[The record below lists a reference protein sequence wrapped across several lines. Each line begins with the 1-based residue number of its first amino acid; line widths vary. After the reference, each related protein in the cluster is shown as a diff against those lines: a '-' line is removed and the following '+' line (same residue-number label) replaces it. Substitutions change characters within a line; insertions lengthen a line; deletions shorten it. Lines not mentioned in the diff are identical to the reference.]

1 MFPFK
6 ELSSAVV
13 YRNAPVVRERVQVL
27 KSWVLIRDLVRIWE
41 VNIGRIND
49 ELGQD
54 SIWSLL
60 PVQYARI
67 MVNISHKVDKVRVRS
82 FSDVSC
88 ASALLLPTQKLKN

>member
-1 MFPFK
+1 M
-6 ELSSAVV
+6 
-13 YRNAPVVRERVQVL
+13 
-27 KSWVLIRDLVRIWE
+27 LVRDPVRTWE
-41 VNIGRIND
+41 INRGRIND

-67 MVNISHKVDKVRVRS
+67 MVNISHKVDTVRVGS

-88 ASALLLPTQKLKN
+88 ASALLLPTKS